1 MIKCKN
7 CGLKN
12 SKEKIHCVSCGAE
25 LHNKTRL
32 NKVII
37 GKMPTEKNEKIEK
50 LSLRETVGGLF
61 GLAILI
67 LFTFALVGDILFLQ
81 SANSTNATVIY
92 FKNEGFLAS
101 SHWVYYSYE
110 VDGIVYEGRFGT
122 RTNFFTTR
130 TVGNEFRLFYNPDD
144 PSQARLISIPRFII
158 LIVPLC
164 IGVGGIIFIVS
175 SAVAGRSRRDKYII
189 RG

>member
-12 SKEKIHCVSCGAE
+12 NKENIHCASCGAE

-32 NKVII
+32 NKVTI
-37 GKMPTEKNEKIEK
+37 GKMPTEKNKKREKV
-50 LSLRETVGGLF
+50 SLREIAASVF

-67 LFTFALVGDILFLQ
+67 LFAFALVGDILFLQ
-81 SANSTNATVIY
+81 SANSTNATVTY
-92 FKNEGFLAS
+92 VRAGGFHS
-101 SHWVYYSYE
+101 DWVYYSYE
-110 VDGIVYEGRFGT
+110 VNGIVYEGRFGT

-144 PSQARLISIPRFII
+144 PSQARLINIPRFII
-158 LIVPLC
+158 LIFPLC

-175 SAVAGRSRRDKYII
+175 SAVAGRSKRNKYVI